1 MLSRTLVGLLLL
13 WGMGTSVRGQGTQ
26 FRRVDPENT
35 HERMVAIVPVTGA
48 GTRTNPGRAMFTDLP
63 GIIGYKVEF
72 SDDRRFAL
80 VELVARDRKV
90 FDAIRV
96 SQLAGLRFA
105 QKDDVVQKE
114 GVLQQFVALKRG
126 FQPGM
131 FRGLPVK

>member
-1 MLSRTLVGLLLL
+1 MFSRVLVGLFLI
-13 WGMGTSVRGQGTQ
+13 WGMATSVQGQGTQ

-35 HERMVAIVPVTGA
+35 YERLVAIVPVTGG
-48 GTRTNPGRAMFTDLP
+48 GTRANPGRAMFTDLP
-63 GIIGYKVEF
+63 GVIGYKVEY

-96 SQLAGLRFA
+96 SQVTGLRFSP
-105 QKDDVVQKE
+105 KEDSVQKE
-114 GVLQQFVALKRG
+114 GVLQQFVALKKG
-126 FQPGM
+126 FEPGM